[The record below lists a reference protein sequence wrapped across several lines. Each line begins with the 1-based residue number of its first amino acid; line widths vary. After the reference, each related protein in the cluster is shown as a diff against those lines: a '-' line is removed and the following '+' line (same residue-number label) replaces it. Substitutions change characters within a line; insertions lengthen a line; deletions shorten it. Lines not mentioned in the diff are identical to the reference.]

1 MKKRIIAA
9 ALVIVLSM
17 TALLACSSKDD
28 QGETIQKIPVKPKR
42 LFLSLRR

>member
-9 ALVIVLSM
+9 ALVIVLSI

-28 QGETIQKIPVKPKR
+28 QGETAATTGRYKR
-42 LFLSLRR
+42 YR